1 MQLFSKSN
9 ITNKAHPHVRAL
21 MAGSVVQIDSID
33 PLTVV
38 ITYSE
43 YRILNRPSEVE
54 IGEVASA
61 SCLKARN
68 PIPRRRDRT

>member
-1 MQLFSKSN
+1 MQLLSKSN
-9 ITNKAHPHVRAL
+9 IRDEAHPHVRTL
-21 MAGSVVQIDSID
+21 VAGSVVQIDSVD

-38 ITYSE
+38 IT

-68 PIPRRRDRT
+68 PIPRRCDRA